1 MKQRKQIQS
10 RPKQRRRLEADH
22 ASLLEGRKLSRK
34 EVEGLVVDEFSVDG
48 LSLMLS
54 PDPGYSKEVLCRA
67 IKWLNAARKDDDDR
81 DFVVR
86 DRWNEFEGYV
96 RAWREK
102 MRLKKRNSADR
113 HARREAETLLTLA
126 NAWAAGDLPAVR
138 RCVECT
144 TFFLAARSNQQF
156 CKGECRS
163 DFYHNLETLHPEY
176 KERKKRE
183 AVRRRKKA
191 KERELRQYVWNI
203 ISMYGKMPKT
213 QLEEGLAVAARKF
226 KVTLAV
232 VKRIAQ
238 SLLPTKDRVLLAKK
252 S

>member
-1 MKQRKQIQS
+1 
-10 RPKQRRRLEADH
+10 
-22 ASLLEGRKLSRK
+22 
-34 EVEGLVVDEFSVDG
+34 
-48 LSLMLS
+48 
-54 PDPGYSKEVLCRA
+54 
-67 IKWLNAARKDDDDR
+67 
-81 DFVVR
+81 
-86 DRWNEFEGYV
+86 
-96 RAWREK
+96 

-176 KERKKRE
+176 K
-183 AVRRRKKA
+183 A